1 MANWSAIGAL
11 GEASKSAG
19 TYFGVLAVEK
29 TKAQRLAEARAED
42 LADADTERTQKLED
56 TKSLRDHQGVVRQ
69 EGIDNALAVTAA
81 GNAEW
86 RERELLEEQGSIRS
100 EGRAQLR
107 EDELETETG
116 DERVGTGLEKGAD
129 GTMYAQYITD
139 DGRTYM
145 LPVENGK
152 PQDALKPLPQNAVSM
167 EDFSATESASDD
179 IDPKY
184 AAVDPAMQKTA
195 QQLGG
200 SSVSANG
207 NFKAPLSKTEQDRQD
222 DSIKLINSVAN
233 MKKLLSPDEVT
244 GESGYDPTTLGA
256 YKDQWFVGGV
266 TNFLVSDKGQ
276 VFQREATDASETL
289 LRLATGAAAP
299 EPEVERYRLL
309 YVPEA
314 GDSKMQVEA
323 KMASLDNMIGV
334 LGGLKEQFDKGNISV
349 ETYNNAVENRFL
361 EDAEAINGV
370 TSTNNVRANVGSSRA
385 GNSSVAAGGSNFSD
399 DDVDAFLKKL

>member
-11 GEASKSAG
+11 GAASESAG
-19 TYFGVLAVEK
+19 NYFGVLAVEK
-29 TKAQRLAEARAED
+29 TRTQRLAEARAEQ
-42 LADADTERTQKLED
+42 LADADTARTQKLED
-56 TKSLRDHQGVVRQ
+56 TESLRDHQGVVRQ
-69 EGIDNALAVTAA
+69 EGIDNALEVTAA

-86 RERELLEEQGSIRS
+86 RERERVKEQGSIRS
-100 EGRAQLR
+100 ETREQLR
-107 EDELETETG
+107 EDELVTETG

-145 LPVENGK
+145 MAVENGK
-152 PQDALKPLPQNAVSM
+152 PQDALKPLPQGAVSM
-167 EDFSATESASDD
+167 ADFGAPESASDD

-184 AAVDPAMQKTA
+184 ADVDPAMQKTA

-222 DSIKLINSVAN
+222 DALKLINSVGN
-233 MKKLLSPDEVT
+233 MKKILSPDEVT
-244 GESGYDPTTLGA
+244 GQPGYDPTTLGA
-256 YKDQWFVGGV
+256 YKDQVLAGGM

-334 LGGLKEQFDKGNISV
+334 LGGLKEQVDKGNI
-349 ETYNNAVENRFL
+349 TQAQYKNAVENRFL
-361 EDAEAINGV
+361 EDAESLNGV

-385 GNSSVAAGGSNFSD
+385 GYSGTPTPSAGVS
-399 DDVDAFLKKL
+399 KYY